1 MVTVL
6 LPRFAKIM
14 FFFALSGYL
23 FGDLA
28 IYYKTIGESLTDYTW

>member
-6 LPRFAKIM
+6 LPNFVRVM
-14 FFFALSGYL
+14 FFFVLSGYL

-28 IYYKTIGESLTDYTW
+28 IYYKTIGDSLTDYTW